1 MSRPRV
7 FVARRIPEAGL
18 ELLEPHCELDVWEG
32 DFPPGREELLARA
45 RGRDGLLF
53 MLSDRID
60 AQVMDA
66 AGQGL
71 KVLSSYAVGLDNV
84 DLAEATRRR
93 IPVGNTPG
101 VLTEATADLAFALL
115 LAAARRL
122 PEGDRYVR
130 DGKWLTWMPLA
141 LLGRELHGAALGIF
155 GFGRIGQAVAR
166 RAQGFGMRVLFCTR
180 SEPEDALGATRVD
193 LGTLLA
199 QSDFLSLHAPLT
211 PETRRL
217 IDAPAIARMKRG
229 AILVNTARGG
239 MVDQQALYDAL
250 RSGQLQ
256 AAALD
261 VTDPEPL
268 PKEHPL
274 LTLPNCFVLPHL
286 GSATVETRTRMA
298 VMAAENLL
306 AGLRGERLPNCANPG
321 VYC

>member
-1 MSRPRV
+1 
-7 FVARRIPEAGL
+7 
-18 ELLEPHCELDVWEG
+18 
-32 DFPPGREELLARA
+32 
-45 RGRDGLLF
+45 
-53 MLSDRID
+53 
-60 AQVMDA
+60 
-66 AGQGL
+66 
-71 KVLSSYAVGLDNV
+71 
-84 DLAEATRRR
+84 
-93 IPVGNTPG
+93 
-101 VLTEATADLAFALL
+101 
-115 LAAARRL
+115 
-122 PEGDRYVR
+122 
-130 DGKWLTWMPLA
+130 MPLA

>member
-122 PEGDRYVR
+122 P
-130 DGKWLTWMPLA
+130 
-141 LLGRELHGAALGIF
+141 
-155 GFGRIGQAVAR
+155 
-166 RAQGFGMRVLFCTR
+166 
-180 SEPEDALGATRVD
+180 
-193 LGTLLA
+193 
-199 QSDFLSLHAPLT
+199 
-211 PETRRL
+211 
-217 IDAPAIARMKRG
+217 
-229 AILVNTARGG
+229 
-239 MVDQQALYDAL
+239 
-250 RSGQLQ
+250 
-256 AAALD
+256 
-261 VTDPEPL
+261 
-268 PKEHPL
+268 
-274 LTLPNCFVLPHL
+274 
-286 GSATVETRTRMA
+286 
-298 VMAAENLL
+298 
-306 AGLRGERLPNCANPG
+306 
-321 VYC
+321 